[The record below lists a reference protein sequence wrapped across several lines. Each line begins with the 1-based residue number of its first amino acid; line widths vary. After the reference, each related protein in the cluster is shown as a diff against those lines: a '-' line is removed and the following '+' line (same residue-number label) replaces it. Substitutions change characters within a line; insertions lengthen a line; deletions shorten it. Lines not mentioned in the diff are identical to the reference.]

1 MTERGV
7 VHGRFQG
14 LHLKHMEY
22 LLAAKMRCR
31 LLYVG
36 ITHPDIF
43 ACPAASPLDV
53 HGTLVRDNPLAY
65 IERYEMIRDSLLEF
79 GVKREEFEIIP
90 FPVDRPD
97 VLAQY
102 APADAV
108 YYMSICSE
116 WDREKEKI
124 LSSLGLKTEI
134 LWERNAE
141 EKGITGTELRALIAG
156 DGSWRQYMP
165 KAAAEY
171 LTEHG
176 LDERIKNL
184 FSAGSDRV
192 DRDAG

>member
-43 ACPAASPLDV
+43 VCPAASPLDV

>member
-108 YYMSICSE
+108 YYMSICGE

-184 FSAGSDRV
+184 FSAGSDRD

>member
-65 IERYEMIRDSLLEF
+65 IERYGMIRDSLLEF

-108 YYMSICSE
+108 YYMSICGE